1 MPILNI
7 VLLLVEMA
15 VYGSLMLGLFR
26 ARFLIGIGPF
36 FCALGAVHV
45 FAVYLAMCVFLVLP
59 FGLSAS
65 PGSVVLYAGTLSL
78 LLMTHMIEGQDV
90 ARQPVLGLL
99 LGTVAVV
106 IAVAFLALE
115 QGRAGA
121 ARPADVTV
129 LNRMGMLTLWSTLLL
144 FLESLVV
151 FRLYDRLLVVLGRRS
166 FAASWLTLALVCT
179 FDQVFFFSAVYLVQE
194 VPLSAG
200 VGGWIGKLVAS
211 GFYSGLIWHYR
222 RRLDGPEQAL
232 AAARQRPGA
241 SHGRFRHD
249 PATGA
254 FHRGRLE
261 TLLADLLSI
270 TRATGRPVSLMLVA
284 VDGFDPLRGR
294 LDAEDVDRD
303 LRRVAETLGKGLRSG
318 DYVVRYDGDAFAIL
332 APGLPHMAAAQ
343 VASMLRQRVAALQM
357 PPGLEI
363 SLAIGL
369 ATAPLDGESVAKLLS
384 VANERVYAARQQGR
398 DRVIGAYG
406 V

>member
-1 MPILNI
+1 MPIINI

-36 FCALGAVHV
+36 FCALGAIHV
-45 FAVYLAMCVFLVLP
+45 FAVYLAMCVFLALP

-65 PGSVVLYAGTLSL
+65 PGSVVFYTGTLSL

-99 LGTVAVV
+99 LGSVAVV

-121 ARPADVTV
+121 ARAADLTV
-129 LNRMGMLTLWSTLLL
+129 LNQMGMLMLWSTLLL
-144 FLESLVV
+144 FLESLVI
-151 FRLYDRLLVVLGRRS
+151 FRLYDRLLVMLRRHS

-179 FDQVFFFSAVYLVQE
+179 FDQVFFFGAVYLVQE

-211 GFYSGLIWHYR
+211 GLYSALIWQYR
-222 RRLDGPEQAL
+222 RRLDGPGL
-232 AAARQRPGA
+232 AAARRRPGA
-241 SHGRFRHD
+241 RQVRFRHD

-261 TLLADLLSI
+261 TLLADLLSL

-284 VDGFDPLRGR
+284 VDGFTARR
-294 LDAEDVDRD
+294 ERQDADGVDRD
-303 LRRVAETLGKGLRSG
+303 LRRVADTLAEGLRSG
-318 DYVVRYDGDAFAIL
+318 DYVVRHDGDAFAIL

-343 VASMLRQRVAALQM
+343 VAGTLRQRVAALPM
-357 PPGLEI
+357 PPGIEV

-384 VANERVYAARQQGR
+384 VADERVYAARQLGR

-406 V
+406 A

>member
-1 MPILNI
+1 MPITNI

-36 FCALGAVHV
+36 FCALGAIHV

-65 PGSVVLYAGTLSL
+65 PGSVVFYAGTLSL
-78 LLMTHMIEGQDV
+78 LLMTHMVEGQDV

-115 QGRAGA
+115 QGRAGP
-121 ARPADVTV
+121 ARATDLAV
-129 LNRMGMLTLWSTLLL
+129 LNQMGMLMLWSTLLL
-144 FLESLVV
+144 FLESLVM
-151 FRLYDRLLVVLGRRS
+151 FRLYDRLLEALGRRS
-166 FAASWLTLALVCT
+166 FAASWLTLALVNT
-179 FDQVFFFSAVYLVQE
+179 FDQVFFFGAIYLVQD

-211 GFYSGLIWHYR
+211 GFYSALIWHYR
-222 RRLDGPEQAL
+222 RRLDGPGQVPALRRTGAAQARL
-232 AAARQRPGA
+232 
-241 SHGRFRHD
+241 RHD
-249 PATGA
+249 LATGA

-270 TRATGRPVSLMLVA
+270 TRATGRPVSVMLVA
-284 VDGFDPLRGR
+284 VEGLAARRERQAGQG
-294 LDAEDVDRD
+294 VDRD
-303 LRRVAETLGKGLRSG
+303 LRRVADTLAEGLRSG
-318 DYVVRYDGDAFAIL
+318 DYVVRHDGDAFVVL

-343 VASMLRQRVAALQM
+343 VAAALRQRVAALQM

-363 SLAIGL
+363 SLTIGF
-369 ATAPLDGESVAKLLS
+369 ATAPMDGESVAKLLS
-384 VANERVYAARQQGR
+384 VVDERVYAARQLGR

-406 V
+406 A